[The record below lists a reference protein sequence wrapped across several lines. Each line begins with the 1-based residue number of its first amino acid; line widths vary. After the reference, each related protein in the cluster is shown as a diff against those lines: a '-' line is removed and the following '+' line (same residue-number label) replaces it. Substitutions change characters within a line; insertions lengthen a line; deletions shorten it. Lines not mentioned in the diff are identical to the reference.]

1 MYVMCL
7 KLKTV
12 LPHNIHAQLTIWF
25 QGGLPVLERQFKVCP
40 LLCFDPSLLVLQSCL
55 CAIRTKMQ
63 YLTTME
69 KDVTIACCNRK
80 QSGVQYILAVPINN
94 IL

>member
-25 QGGLPVLERQFKVCP
+25 QGGLPVLERQFHRCV
-40 LLCFDPSLLVLQSCL
+40 LIPSYQSCL

-63 YLTTME
+63 YLTTLE

-80 QSGVQYILAVPINN
+80 QLS
-94 IL
+94 